1 MRRPSSVG
9 PDPNEDESLIE
20 RVRSAFDG
28 LLDRFRGG
36 PPEQALPMDRVRGQ
50 AGPITPYEQRRQQ
63 LTRYRRSQH
72 GPVALVFF
80 LVMLV
85 LVILIFYGLS
95 SVLGGFGS
103 AGQRTPTPISVSKPS
118 SAVTPVTTASPIVP
132 VNVLPT
138 AAPGGNLPS
147 PSPLAKPGAP
157 GPGTPDAGASRTY
170 IVKAG
175 DTLSQI
181 ARDNSVSVDSLM
193 RTNNISDPRQLRVG
207 QELKIP
213 PANTPTPTTR

>member
-1 MRRPSSVG
+1 VG
-9 PDPNEDESLIE
+9 PDPNEDESLLE
-20 RVRSAFDG
+20 RLRGALDS

-36 PPEQALPMDRVRGQ
+36 PPDQAMPMGRYHGQ
-50 AGPITPYEQRRQQ
+50 PGPVTPYEQRRQQ
-63 LTRYRRSQH
+63 LTRYRRTQH
-72 GPVALVFF
+72 GPYALIF
-80 LVMLV
+80 LVIMLV
-85 LVILIFYGLS
+85 LVISLFTILNWA
-95 SVLGGFGS
+95 LGSFGS
-103 AGQRTPTPISVSKPS
+103 SGNRPTPTPISVSKPGGL
-118 SAVTPVTTASPIVP
+118 ATPAATASPIVP

-157 GPGTPDAGASRTY
+157 GPGTPDAGATRTY
-170 IVKAG
+170 LVKAG

-193 RTNNISDPRQLRVG
+193 RANNISDPRQLRVG